1 MVTGSKYHRVEGDNM
16 LDGFEIQGLDQ
27 LNTIAAY
34 FLGSAIIVLVLGL
47 AVGITMWRAGRSRGG
62 GNLGDH
68 GLKTAGIA
76 VVGAIVLG
84 GIGGGVQWG
93 SGLGDSE
100 LMPTAAQ
107 PQDITIQ
114 REAAKVTCEAVTKD
128 FSQEYADVLD
138 SGEPDHDMINRHRE
152 WVLDLIGEEYADEA
166 ALQPTAMLMTVT
178 WHPDGEAGDCSESN
192 KTVAQCSEVTFDAAV
207 MPEDESVRIDG
218 PDCDND

>member
-1 MVTGSKYHRVEGDNM
+1 MVTGFKYHRVEGDNM
-16 LDGFEIQGLDQ
+16 LEGFEIQGLDQ
-27 LNTIAAY
+27 LNTLAAY

-100 LMPTAAQ
+100 LLPTAAQ

-128 FSQEYADVLD
+128 FSQEYADLVD
-138 SGEPDHDMINRHRE
+138 SGEPDHDMLDRHRE

-166 ALQPTAMLMTVT
+166 ALQPQAMLMAVT
-178 WHPDGEAGDCSESN
+178 WHPDGEAGDCSDSN

-207 MPEDESVRIDG
+207 GAHDETLYIDG
-218 PDCDND
+218 PDCDKA